1 LWLIKKSISM
11 SFIWSSLLYFLL
23 LVPLLLWFYFRVQRQ
38 RRELAA
44 RYGSLGIVRS
54 GTKNSGRRRHI
65 PALIFLLGIT
75 VLITSAARPQA
86 TVSVPRLEGTVILTF
101 DVSGSMAADDLK
113 PTRMEAAKAAAREF
127 VKTQPSNIL
136 IGVVAFSDG
145 GISIQAPTNERQ
157 QTLDTIDRL
166 VPRRGTS
173 LGNGILVSLNTIVVS
188 AGDPPLLN
196 TNSLSA
202 PDSPI
207 PVPEAQ
213 GWYPSAVIVVLS
225 DGENNQS
232 PDPMVVSDLAADLA
246 VRVYTIGVGTSA
258 GTILNVEG
266 FSIHSSL
273 DEALL
278 QSISA
283 NTGGQYYSAA
293 NESDLLRIYRDL
305 EPKLSFRPEN
315 IEVTSL
321 FAGAGFLLFLVAGAI
336 SLLWF
341 GRVP

>member
-1 LWLIKKSISM
+1 M
-11 SFIWSSLLYFLL
+11 SFIWSSLLYLLL
-23 LVPLLLWFYFRVQRQ
+23 LVPLLLWFYFRAQRQ
-38 RRELAA
+38 RREFAA
-44 RYGSLGIVRS
+44 RYGSLGVVRDR
-54 GTKNSGRRRHI
+54 TKNSGGRRHI

-86 TVSVPRLEGTVILTF
+86 TVSLPRLEGTVILTF

-127 VKTQPSNIL
+127 VQKQPSNIL

-145 GISIQAPTNERQ
+145 GISIQVPTNERE

-202 PDSPI
+202 PTLPT
-207 PVPEAQ
+207 PAPELQ
-213 GWYPSAVIVVLS
+213 GWYPSAVIVLLS

-232 PDPMVVSDLAADLA
+232 PDPVMVSDLAADLG
-246 VRVYTIGVGTSA
+246 VRVYTIGIGTP
-258 GTILNVEG
+258 EG
-266 FSIHSSL
+266 AVIEVDGFAIHSSL

-278 QSISA
+278 QSISD

-293 NESDLLRIYRDL
+293 NEADLLRIYRDL
-305 EPKLSFRPEN
+305 EPKLSLRSEN

-321 FAGAGFLLFLVAGAI
+321 FAGVGFLLFLVAGAL